1 MDQLGHLNPVSPD
14 PDAARGVQVTE
25 LPPRERCSC
34 GAFLKVRWFYPLLM
48 GRCPEWTPLPRGCAL
63 SRFTSQGEG
72 VLWVHVGDNTVFVLE
87 RLLGDN
93 SSLIDGGLF

>member
-1 MDQLGHLNPVSPD
+1 
-14 PDAARGVQVTE
+14 
-25 LPPRERCSC
+25 
-34 GAFLKVRWFYPLLM
+34 M